1 MDIRESQNF
10 MERSTFLQL
19 CQYPLPAPCLQ
30 PAHPGK
36 GPVLFHQPRRRPHPG
51 RCAPRQRRNLVGVF
65 NRPHAAGGN
74 QHRFSLR
81 QPGMVTSFNSKPPPK
96 NIVKARKIKTLQ
108 TPFS

>member
-36 GPVLFHQPRRRPHPG
+36 GPVLFHQPR
-51 RCAPRQRRNLVGVF
+51 RQRRNLVGVF